1 MIEKEKHILILSSWY
16 PNKFSPFLGN
26 FVQRQAQILADSY
39 KITVLHTVADPDLKD
54 LDCSIAELENLKEIV
69 VYHPKGSNFFSR
81 RKEQDKAFE
90 FGLNLIEQVDLIY
103 AHVIVPKGYLY
114 VRAKKKFSCPLI
126 VTEHGSYYRA
136 EKRNS
141 WSLKDKFILKYTRK
155 YIDQLIAVSDFLKRD
170 LTSFFVD
177 KEIQVIPNPIN
188 TNLFVPKEKKSSTTK
203 HFLHISTLD
212 KALKNPI
219 GIIEAVSLLKDKG
232 YSDFKLTLIS
242 DESTTELKALVE
254 SKELTTLINLGGPCT
269 PEELVSYYQQS
280 DAFVLFS
287 AYETFS
293 IVLAEAWACGIP
305 TITTP
310 VGIGFD
316 LPHEMGIQ
324 VKINDSL
331 SLAIGMEK
339 ILQGLTFDAE
349 IIRKKALHYSDEK
362 IIEELT
368 SLYNKQFNG

>member
-16 PNKFSPFLGN
+16 PNKFAPFLGN

-39 KITVLHTVADPDLKD
+39 KTTVLYTVADPDLKD
-54 LDCSIAELENLKEIV
+54 LDCSIAESENLKEIL

-90 FGLNLIEQVDLIY
+90 FGLNLIEQVDLIH
-103 AHVIVPKGYLY
+103 AHVIVPKGYLS

-155 YIDQLIAVSDFLKRD
+155 HIDQLIAVSEFLKRD

-177 KEIQVIPNPIN
+177 KDIQVIPNPIN
-188 TNLFVPKEKKSSTTK
+188 TNLFVPKEKKPSTTK

-232 YSDFKLTLIS
+232 YSDFKLTIVS
-242 DESTTELKALVE
+242 DESTTELKALVD
-254 SKELTTLINLGGPCT
+254 SKELTTLINVGGPCT

-339 ILQGLTFDAE
+339 ILEGLTFDAE
-349 IIRKKALHYSDEK
+349 IIRTKALHYSDEK

>member
-16 PNKFSPFLGN
+16 PNKFAPFLGN

-90 FGLNLIEQVDLIY
+90 FGLALIEQVDLIH
-103 AHVIVPKGYLY
+103 AHVIVPKGYLF
-114 VRAKKKFSCPLI
+114 VRAKKKFLCPLI

-136 EKRNS
+136 DKRNS
-141 WSLKDKFILKYTRK
+141 WSLKDKFILKYTK
-155 YIDQLIAVSDFLKRD
+155 KHIDQLIAVSEFLKRD
-170 LTSFFVD
+170 LATFFVD
-177 KEIQVIPNPIN
+177 KDIQVIPNPIN
-188 TNLFVPKEKKSSTTK
+188 TNLFVPKEKKPTTTK

-212 KALKNPI
+212 KTLKNPI
-219 GIIEAVSLLKDKG
+219 GIIEAISFLKDKG
-232 YSDFKLTLIS
+232 YSDFKLTIIS
-242 DESTTELKALVE
+242 DESTTELKTLVD
-254 SKELTTLINLGGPCT
+254 SKELADFVNFAGPCT

-287 AYETFS
+287 TYETFS
-293 IVLAEAWACGIP
+293 IVLAEAWSSGIP

-316 LPHEMGIQ
+316 LPHELGIQ
-324 VKINDSL
+324 VKINDPL

-339 ILQGLTFDAE
+339 ILEGLSFDADV
-349 IIRKKALHYSDEK
+349 IRTKALHYSDEN
-362 IIEELT
+362 IMEELT